1 VCLPLATTGVLPEVF
16 GRTRHGTAFNA
27 TITVNV
33 LGYLMLC
40 VLTGIGDPNA
50 ATIFLNT
57 MTLCWSGVP
66 TSITRYVCMQ

>member
-1 VCLPLATTGVLPEVF
+1 VF
-16 GRTRHGTAFNA
+16 GRTRHGTTFNA

-40 VLTGIGDPNA
+40 VLTAIGNPNA

-57 MTLCWSGVP
+57 MTICWSVVA
-66 TSITRYVCMQ
+66 TITTCYACMQ